1 MRAHNH
7 TINGLIVAMIL
18 SLATPAWGDPSKFD
32 SGNRGTSALGQLE
45 DIAGQTVDRS
55 PGVSTI
61 DTYKK
66 TIILPQKSVAKPKP
80 RVNPSASME
89 AMVTGMVVG
98 SLLQAVFSDNS
109 QQAAAEAAAR
119 AAAEAE
125 RQRLLEQQRL
135 ARLQSAGRLRSSW
148 DQRDR
153 DISDSLED
161 ALSYPGQGQGT
172 NFFSAPVS
180 SAAPGGAAPV
190 DLSASSGVPARLGA
204 GAAAIPRPGMPSLP
218 ELETSAFQERL
229 LKEGAGFAQD
239 VAVDAAK
246 GTLTELGL
254 NLLPKNIAGKAEM
267 MLDYRDRF
275 KEWSDNL
282 FEAIEPNRLVRA
294 AAGDTAA
301 YAAVM
306 GDLNKVNRQ
315 AVTLAVPDNPFSNDE
330 MEASYKLLGGKPVT
344 FDEAKGIA
352 LDRLKGFYSDKLKD
366 RLLSGLS

>member
-1 MRAHNH
+1 M
-7 TINGLIVAMIL
+7 IVSL
-18 SLATPAWGDPSKFD
+18 VLVLATPGWSDPSKFD

-66 TIILPQKSVAKPKP
+66 TIVLPQRSVAKPKP
-80 RVNPSASME
+80 SVNPSASME

-125 RQRLLEQQRL
+125 HQRLLEQQRL

-148 DQRDR
+148 DQRDK
-153 DISDSLED
+153 DISDNLED
-161 ALSYPGQGQGT
+161 ALSYPGQAQGT

-180 SAAPGGAAPV
+180 SAAPV
-190 DLSASSGVPARLGA
+190 DPSLSSGVPARLGA
-204 GAAAIPRPGMPSLP
+204 GAAAIPSPGTPSLP
-218 ELETSAFQERL
+218 EPETSAFQERV
-229 LKEGAGFAQD
+229 LKEGAGFARD
-239 VAVDAAK
+239 VMVDAAK

-267 MLDYRDRF
+267 ILDYRDRF
-275 KEWSDNL
+275 KEWTDNL

-306 GDLNKVNRQ
+306 DDLDKVNRQ
-315 AVTLAVPDNPFSNDE
+315 AVTLAVPNNPFSNDE
-330 MEASYKLLGGKPVT
+330 MEAGYKLLSGKPVS

-352 LDRLKGFYSDKLKD
+352 LDRLKGFYSEKLKD